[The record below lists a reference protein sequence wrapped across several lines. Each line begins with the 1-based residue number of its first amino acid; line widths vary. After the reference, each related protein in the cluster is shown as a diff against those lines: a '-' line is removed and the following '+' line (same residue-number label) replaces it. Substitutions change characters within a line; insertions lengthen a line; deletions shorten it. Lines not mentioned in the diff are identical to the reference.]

1 MNILFIGD
9 IVGAYGREIVRNIL
23 PEIKK
28 EYLIDVT
35 IANGEN
41 SAHGY
46 SITEKI
52 YNHFIETGIDVITM
66 GNHMWEKKEI
76 IPKIAAFERMVRPAN
91 YPPGVPGKDHLILDV
106 KETNVG
112 IVNLLGRV
120 FMQCM
125 DCPFQA
131 AEKLIPKI
139 SEQAKIIIVDMHAEA
154 TSEKCAMGYFLDGKV
169 SAVIGTHTHVMT
181 ADERILSGGTAF
193 ISDIGMV
200 GSQDSIIGMNKE
212 QILKKFLSQMPEKF
226 EPTEE
231 GPGIFNAVVL
241 KIDAKSGK
249 ALEIK
254 RISKVTEAFRIPKK
268 SKEEKKDPI

>member
-1 MNILFIGD
+1 MKILFIGD
-9 IVGAYGREIVRNIL
+9 IVGAYGRAIVKHVL
-23 PEIKK
+23 PEVRK
-28 EYLIDVT
+28 EFSPDFI

-52 YNHFIETGIDVITM
+52 YNELLEMGIDAITM
-66 GNHMWEKKEI
+66 GNHMWEKKEMVS
-76 IPKIAAFERMVRPAN
+76 KISFLDKIVRPAN
-91 YPPGVPGKDHLILDV
+91 FPPGVPGKDHLVVDRKGV
-106 KETNVG
+106 KIG

-139 SEQAKIIIVDMHAEA
+139 RERATIIIVDMHAEA

-181 ADERILSGGTAF
+181 ADERVLPGGTAF
-193 ISDIGMV
+193 LSDLGMV
-200 GSQDSIIGMNKE
+200 GAQDSVIGMNKE
-212 QILKKFLSQMPEKF
+212 QILKRFVTQMPEKF
-226 EPTEE
+226 EPTES
-231 GPGIFNAVVL
+231 GPGLFNAVIL
-241 KIDAKSGK
+241 KIDAESGK
-249 ALEIK
+249 TLEIK
-254 RISKVTEAFRIPKK
+254 RIIRVTEPLQVPR
-268 SKEEKKDPI
+268 EEKERK

>member
-9 IVGAYGREIVRNIL
+9 IVGSYGRAIVKHL
-23 PEIKK
+23 LADIKK
-28 EYLIDVT
+28 EYAIDFT

-52 YNHFIETGIDVITM
+52 YNELLAMGVDAITM
-66 GNHMWEKKEI
+66 GNHMWEKKEMVQ
-76 IPKIAAFERMVRPAN
+76 KISALERMVRPAN
-91 YPPGVPGKDHLILDV
+91 YPPGVPGKDHLIIDF
-106 KETNVG
+106 KGTKIG

-131 AEKLIPKI
+131 AEKLIPKLK
-139 SEQAKIIIVDMHAEA
+139 EQAKIIIVDIHAEA
-154 TSEKCAMGYFLDGKV
+154 TSEKNAMGYFLDGKA
-169 SAVIGTHTHVMT
+169 SAVIGTHTHVIT
-181 ADERILSGGTAF
+181 ADERILPRGTAY

-200 GSQDSIIGMNKE
+200 GAQDSIIGMNKE
-212 QILKKFLSQMPEKF
+212 QILKRFTTQMPEKF

-231 GPGIFNAVVL
+231 GPCLFNAVLL
-241 KIDAKSGK
+241 KIDTSTGK

-254 RISKVTEAFRIPKK
+254 RIIRVIEPLPMPKD
-268 SKEEKKDPI
+268 EKK